1 MTPQEISRELEELE
15 GRLERL
21 RVKYDLYFQGIEKM
35 VPFVARKDVDRRFA
49 ALHKEQLRSAA
60 LRFRFNSLVQR
71 FTSYQTHW
79 GRILRQIEEG
89 TYKRDVLRAK
99 RLVKRLD
106 QAEAGGPRDEGE
118 ARDDDV
124 YELSDDALDD
134 APDAPDDALGGD
146 SLLRETIDL
155 PPMSDSAPGPWRP
168 GVPAPPGLSALRQVP
183 PSEPPLPD
191 DGFREFQPP
200 PPAPIPA
207 MSAPQPS
214 TPGVRGPLPMPRPVN
229 PWRPGAMPSQAQ
241 GPRPL
246 PPPGS
251 PGAPPL
257 PAPSSAVPA
266 PSGPAVTPPRPA
278 AGRPFAAPLPP
289 PARPGTG
296 PAPLPVPPPGMRP
309 AAGPLLPPRPL
320 GAPGATPARPAPAS
334 SPAARPA
341 ATSEDPAIQSLYQRY
356 LDARR
361 QTGESTEVRYESVA
375 RQVRESLPKLA
386 AQYQGADVKFD
397 VSIKDGRAV
406 LRPVVTVK
414 KKPGEG

>member
-35 VPFVARKDVDRRFA
+35 LPFVARKDVHRRFA

-89 TYKRDVLRAK
+89 TYKRDLLRAK
-99 RLVKRLD
+99 RLVQRLD
-106 QAEAGGPRDEGE
+106 QADAGGRRDTDDEV
-118 ARDDDV
+118 RDDDV

-134 APDAPDDALGGD
+134 AHDDLGDALGGE

-155 PPMSDSAPGPWRP
+155 PPMPDSGTGPWRP
-168 GVPAPPGLSALRQVP
+168 GVPVPPGLSGLRQVP
-183 PSEPPLPD
+183 PSEPPLSD
-191 DGFREFQPP
+191 DGFREFQAP

-207 MSAPQPS
+207 MPAAHSS
-214 TPGVRGPLPMPRPVN
+214 TQGLREPLPMPRPVN
-229 PWRPGAMPSQAQ
+229 PWRPGAAPLSPLA
-241 GPRPL
+241 PRPL
-246 PPPGS
+246 PSPGS
-251 PGAPPL
+251 PGAPTTPVG
-257 PAPSSAVPA
+257 APAVPA

-278 AGRPFAAPLPP
+278 PGRPLAAPLPP
-289 PARPGTG
+289 PARPATG
-296 PAPLPVPPPGMRP
+296 PVPVPPPGMRP
-309 AAGPLLPPRPL
+309 AVGPLPPPRPL
-320 GAPGATPARPAPAS
+320 GAPGATPARPAPAPA
-334 SPAARPA
+334 PAARPA
-341 ATSEDPAIQSLYQRY
+341 ATSDDPAIQSLYQRY